1 MREREDR
8 RFAWSAALLVSAVAG
23 GLIVVW
29 VAMDPPGSDLRTVAG
44 LLGVSALLSLSA
56 YALLLRALPRLPLTG
71 PHGRVAAASLFAG
84 GLALANVILTAAF
97 MFISSHDLTLLAAL
111 LAFALLVSTTLAVSV
126 AGTITEPIRAL
137 ARAVEASHDEELPRP
152 VPIAAASGDEIAQL
166 AAAYNAMAERLT
178 AAAEQRSRAEA
189 GRRELVAAISHD
201 LRTPIANGRLLIEAI
216 TDAVVDS
223 ETARRYL
230 QQAHVELLYLDRL
243 IDDLFELSKLEA
255 GGLRLER
262 QAVDLAA
269 LLAEAV
275 ETVRPQAEQ
284 AGVVL
289 RASLAPDLP
298 LVSLDELCMGRA
310 LRNVLTNA
318 VRYTPPGG
326 VVLAAAQQ
334 RGATVEVTVVDEG
347 PGVARED
354 AERIFEPF
362 FRSDAARH
370 RDGAGAGLGLA
381 IARGIVEAHGGE
393 ITLESHAAS
402 GATFRT
408 LLPVG

>member
-1 MREREDR
+1 MRRGEGG
-8 RFAWSAALLVSAVAG
+8 RFVWSAALLVGAVG
-23 GLIVVW
+23 VGLIVIG
-29 VAMDPPGSDLRTVAG
+29 VAMDPPGSDLRSAAG

-71 PHGRVAAASLFAG
+71 PRGRVVAATLFAG
-84 GLALANVILTAAF
+84 GLALANVIVTAAF
-97 MFISSHDLTLLAAL
+97 MFISGHDLTLLAAL
-111 LAFALLVSTTLAVSV
+111 LAFALLVSATLAVAV
-126 AGTITEPIRAL
+126 AGTITEPIQAL
-137 ARAVEASHDEELPRP
+137 ARAVEASDDEGLPRP
-152 VPIAAASGDEIAQL
+152 VPVAPYGDEIDQL

-178 AAAEQRSRAEA
+178 AAADQRARAEA

-201 LRTPIANGRLLIEAI
+201 LRTPIGNARLLIEAI
-216 TDAVVDS
+216 ADGVVDS
-223 ETARRYL
+223 ETAQQYL
-230 QQAHVELLYLDRL
+230 RQTHAELLHLDRL

-262 QAVDLAA
+262 RAVDLSA
-269 LLAEAV
+269 LLAETV
-275 ETVRPQAEQ
+275 EAVRPQAEQ

-289 RASLAPDLP
+289 RASVAPDLP
-298 LVSLDELCMGRA
+298 LLSLDALCIERA

-318 VRYTPPGG
+318 VRYSPSGG
-326 VVLAAAQQ
+326 VVSAAAQ
-334 RGATVEVTVVDEG
+334 RCGGTVEVTVVDEG

-362 FRSDAARH
+362 FRSDDARP

-393 ITLESHAAS
+393 ITLESPAMS
-402 GATFRT
+402 GAIFRT
-408 LLPVG
+408 LLPIG